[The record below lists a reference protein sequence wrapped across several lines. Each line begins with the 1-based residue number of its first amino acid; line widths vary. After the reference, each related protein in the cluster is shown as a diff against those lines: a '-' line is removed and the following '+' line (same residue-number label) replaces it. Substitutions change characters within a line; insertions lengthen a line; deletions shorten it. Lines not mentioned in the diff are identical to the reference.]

1 MIALIMAGGIGSR
14 FWPLSREDH
23 PKQFLS
29 IVSPDS
35 MIRLTVDR
43 LLKRININDIYIVTS
58 TSQVELVKSHI
69 PELNPNNIIIEPFG
83 MNTAPCIALSLAW
96 LENKYDENEIM
107 LVAASDHLISDTQ
120 EFYKCLAIAEQTAK
134 LDKLVTFGIKP
145 TYPAVCYGY
154 IETGKQI
161 DDFYWQVARFKEKP
175 HLDTAQ
181 KYLKTGRFFWN
192 SGMFIWKIK
201 TISQAYKNLQPDIWN
216 VLDSIKVIWNK
227 HGKHEDITS
236 LYKQMPRIS
245 VDVAI
250 MEKSENIAVIP
261 SDFGWSDVGS
271 WKALYELSPKD
282 ENNNFFK
289 KDSLAIESHN
299 NFVYSDKLVSLIG
312 VNNLVII
319 ETEDVIL
326 IADKDKSEEVKS
338 LVDYLNKNNRK
349 GFV

>member
-1 MIALIMAGGIGSR
+1 MLALIMAGGVGSR

-43 LLKRININDIYIVTS
+43 LLKMINIRDIYIVTS
-58 TSQVELVKSHI
+58 ASQAELVKSHI
-69 PELNPNNIIIEPFG
+69 LELNPENIIIEPFG
-83 MNTAPCIALSLAW
+83 MNTAPCIAFSLAW
-96 LENKYDENEIM
+96 LENKYDDNEIM
-107 LVAASDHLISDTQ
+107 LVAAADHLITDTQ
-120 EFYKCLAIAEQTAK
+120 EFYRCLTVARQTAE

-154 IETGKQI
+154 IETGKHI
-161 DDFYWQVARFKEKP
+161 DDFYWQVDRFKEKP
-175 HLDTAQ
+175 RLDIAQ
-181 KYLKTGRFFWN
+181 EYLKTGRFLWN
-192 SGMFIWKIK
+192 SGMFIWKLK
-201 TISQAYKNLQPDIWN
+201 TIRQAYKNLQPDIWN
-216 VLDSIKVIWNK
+216 VMNNIKIIWKK

-236 LYKQMPRIS
+236 LYRQMPKIP

-289 KDSLAIESHN
+289 KDSLAIESHDN
-299 NFVYSDKLVSLIG
+299 YVYSDKLVSLIG

-319 ETEDVIL
+319 ETDDVIL
-326 IADKDKSEEVKS
+326 IADKDRSEEVKT
-338 LVDYLNKNNRK
+338 LVSYLNENNKK
-349 GFV
+349 GFI